1 MSKLT
6 RENKKEM
13 NTRIYVRKKEAY
25 RVEASSMQKDFA
37 NDLGINGINNITLYN
52 VYDIF
57 NADENDITLLKNKVL
72 SEVVTDE
79 VLSELDLHGK
89 TYIAYESLP
98 GQFDQRSDAAQE
110 CLMLLNNKQDVVI
123 KSGRIVIIDGNV
135 NDIDLNKM
143 KKYLINPVE
152 MREKDLRILETHE
165 DVEIEPVETLVG
177 FTSLSEE
184 DIKAYREK
192 EGLAMTWQDLAFIQ
206 KYFKEEEDRDPTI
219 TEIKVLDTYWS
230 DHCRHTT
237 FETELSNIVIEKG
250 KFSDQLQKAYDNFI
264 NMHQKANKP
273 GKPITL
279 MNLATIGGKYLRKEG
294 YLDDMEITDEINACS
309 VEIKVDVNGEW
320 EDWLL
325 MFKNETHNH
334 PTEIEPFGGASTCIG
349 GAIRD
354 PLSGRSYVYQAMR
367 ITGAGDITKP
377 MEATM
382 PNKLAQ
388 SVISK
393 TAAHGYSSYGNQIGL
408 ATTYVKEIFN
418 DGYVAKRMEV
428 GAVVGAAPKKN
439 VVRKQPEAGDII
451 VLLGG
456 ATGRDGVGGATGS
469 SKEHNETSLT
479 KCSSEV
485 QKGNAPM
492 ERRLQRLFRNGDCTS
507 LIKKANDFGAGGVSV
522 AIGELADGIHVQLD
536 KVPVKYAGLNGSE
549 LAISESQERMA
560 CVIAKEDYEAFK
572 QYAYE
577 ENLTTTIVAEV
588 TADPRLVL
596 EFKGEKIVDIA
607 RSFLDTNGV
616 RTKQEVVIKDYTDQ
630 CEDPF
635 VTGVKS
641 DILTN
646 LQKENVASQRGLVEM
661 FDATIGKSTVLM
673 PFGGKYQLSESEASI
688 QKLPVFGKTNTAS
701 ALTFGYNPE
710 VSIYSPYLGGAYS
723 VIEALA
729 KLVASGC
736 SYEHARLTCQEYFE
750 RLNQEADRWGKP
762 TQALLGLVEA
772 QMAFKT
778 PAIGGKDS
786 MSGTYKDI
794 HVPPTL
800 ITFAIT
806 TEHVD
811 NVISP
816 ELKDAGHKLYLVKH
830 QMNED
835 HTPNYDCLKENFK
848 KVKELVDAKK
858 IVAASTL
865 KFGGLSEALAKM
877 SFGNKI
883 GVKVT
888 TNEDLYALSIGS
900 MVVETVEEVG
910 ALNFIPMGETT
921 KEEVLHIN
929 DQMVKIDEAI
939 AAWEKRYAKVYPT
952 TVNND
957 AGAIETPI
965 YETSEVKKAKVT
977 YDKPKVII
985 PVFPGNNCEYDC
997 KQAFTRAGADAEIY
1011 VFNNQNVESTRRSLS
1026 ELSEKIAKA
1035 QILMIPGGF
1044 SSGDEPDG
1052 SGKFIANVL
1061 MNDQVN
1067 KAVQTLLA
1075 NDGLILGICNGFQAL
1090 IKSGLLPYGDIERLN
1105 ENAPTL
1111 FRNDINRHV
1120 SHIATTKV
1128 TSNKSPWL
1136 SSFKP
1141 NDVHKIAMSH
1151 GEGKFVVS
1159 DTLAKT
1165 LFDNG
1170 MVATQYVDLDGK
1182 ETMNGTYN
1190 LNGSSYAI
1198 EGITSVDGRI
1208 FGKMGHSERYEEGLF
1223 KNIYGEKMQDIFKNG
1238 VEYFK
1243 K

>member
-1 MSKLT
+1 
-6 RENKKEM
+6 M
-13 NTRIYVRKKEAY
+13 NTRIYVHKKDAY
-25 RVEASSMQKDFA
+25 KIETKSMLAEFVE
-37 NDLGINGINNITLYN
+37 NLGIKSVTRVTLYN

-57 NADENDITLLKNKVL
+57 NADENDVALLKSKVL

-79 VLSELDLHGK
+79 VFDEIDLSGK

-110 CLMLLNNKQDVVI
+110 CLMLLNNKQDVVV
-123 KSGRIVIIDGNV
+123 KSGKIVALEGNISE
-135 NDIDLNKM
+135 DDLNKI

-152 MREKDLRILETHE
+152 MREKDLSILELNE
-165 DVEIEPVETLVG
+165 DVDIEPVEILHG
-177 FTSLSEE
+177 FIDLSEE
-184 DIKAYREK
+184 EIKAYREK

-206 KYFKEEEDRDPTI
+206 KYFKEDEKRDPSI

-237 FETELSNIVIEKG
+237 FETVLQNITIEKG
-250 KFSDQLQKAYDNFI
+250 KFAEKIQSAYELFLDL
-264 NMHQKANKP
+264 HAKANKP
-273 GKPITL
+273 EKPITL
-279 MNLATIGGKYLRKEG
+279 MNMATIGGKYLRKTG
-294 YLDDMEITDEINACS
+294 FLDDMEITDEINACS
-309 VEIKVDVNGEW
+309 VEIKVDVDGEL

-377 MEATM
+377 MEETL

-408 ATTYVKEIFN
+408 ATTYVKEIY
-418 DGYVAKRMEV
+418 DPGYVAKRMEV
-428 GAVVGAAPKKN
+428 GAVVGAAPKAN
-439 VVRKQPEAGDII
+439 VVRKQPEAGDIV

-456 ATGRDGVGGATGS
+456 ATGRDGIGGATGS

-492 ERRLQRLFRNGDCTS
+492 ERRIQRLFRNPECTK
-507 LIKKANDFGAGGVSV
+507 LIKKSNDFGAGGVSV
-522 AIGELADGIHVQLD
+522 AIGELADGIYVNLD
-536 KVPVKYAGLNGSE
+536 KVPTKYAGLNGTE

-560 CVIAKEDYEAFK
+560 CVIEEKDYEAFK

-577 ENLTTTIVAEV
+577 ENLDTTIVATV

-616 RTKQEVVIKDYTDQ
+616 RTSQDVVIEDYSDK
-630 CEDPF
+630 EKNPF
-635 VTGVKS
+635 VSGEKC

-673 PFGGKYQLSESEASI
+673 PFGGKHQLSEEEASV

-701 ALTFGYNPE
+701 ALTFGYHPE
-710 VSIYSPYLGGAYS
+710 VSKYSPYLGGAYS

-729 KLVASGC
+729 KLVATGC

-750 RLNQEADRWGKP
+750 RLNQDASAWGKP
-762 TQALLGLVEA
+762 TQALLGLIEA
-772 QMAFKT
+772 QMEFKT

-806 TEHVD
+806 TENVD
-811 NVISP
+811 NIISS
-816 ELKDAGHKLYLVKH
+816 ELKEAGNYLYLVKH
-830 QMNED
+830 QIND
-835 HTPNYDCLKENFK
+835 DYTPNYECLRNNFK
-848 KVKELVDAKK
+848 KVKELVDANI
-858 IVAASTL
+858 IVSASTL

-900 MVVETVEEVG
+900 MVVESTCEIG
-910 ALNFIPMGETT
+910 AVDFIPLGQTNDSD
-921 KEEVLHIN
+921 VLYIN
-929 DQMVKIDEAI
+929 DQIVKIDDAI
-939 AAWEKRYAKVYPT
+939 KAWENRYAKVYPT
-952 TVNND
+952 TVDND
-957 AGAIETPI
+957 GEVISTPTFNEETK
-965 YETSEVKKAKVT
+965 VKASVL

-997 KQAFTRAGADAEIY
+997 KQAFERAGADAEIY
-1011 VFNNQNVESTRRSLS
+1011 VFNNLNVEASRKSLK
-1026 ELSEKIAKA
+1026 ELSEKIASA

-1061 MNDQVN
+1061 SNELVN
-1067 KAVQTLLA
+1067 NAVQTLLK

-1090 IKSGLLPYGDIERLN
+1090 IKSGLLPYGDITKLSDTS
-1105 ENAPTL
+1105 PTL
-1111 FRNDINRHV
+1111 FRNNINRHV
-1120 SHIATTKV
+1120 SHIATTRV
-1128 TSNKSPWL
+1128 TSNMSPWL
-1136 SSFKP
+1136 SSFTCE
-1141 NDVHKIAMSH
+1141 DVHKIAMSH

-1159 DTLAKT
+1159 EEEAKQ
-1165 LFDNG
+1165 LFENG
-1170 MVATQYVDLDGK
+1170 QVATQYTDLEGNP
-1182 ETMNGTYN
+1182 TMNGEFN
-1190 LNGSSYAI
+1190 INGSSYAI
-1198 EGITSVDGRI
+1198 EGITSADGKI

-1223 KNIYGEKMQDIFKNG
+1223 KNIYGDKMQDIFRNG

>member
-1 MSKLT
+1 
-6 RENKKEM
+6 M
-13 NTRIYVRKKEAY
+13 NTRVYVHKKQDY
-25 RVEASSMQKDFA
+25 QVESFSLLQEIRTNLAIKGVSDV
-37 NDLGINGINNITLYN
+37 TLYN

-57 NADENDITLLKNKVL
+57 NADESDIVLLKTKVL

-79 VLSELDLHGK
+79 VYDNLDLVNK

-110 CLMLLNNKQDVVI
+110 CLMLLNNKQDVIV
-123 KSGRIVIIDGNV
+123 KSGRIVVLEGNV
-135 NDIDLNKM
+135 SEEEVLKI

-152 MREKDLRILETHE
+152 MREKDLSVLVLNE
-165 DVEIEPVETLVG
+165 DVDIEPVEIVNG
-177 FTSLSEE
+177 FITLSEE
-184 DIKAYREK
+184 EIKAYREK
-192 EGLAMTWQDLAFIQ
+192 EGLAMTNQDLAFIQ
-206 KYFKEEEDRDPTI
+206 KYFKEEEKRDPSI

-237 FETELSNIVIEKG
+237 FETVLSNVTIEKG
-250 KFSDQLQKAYDNFI
+250 KFSEKIQEAYELFLDL
-264 NMHQKANKP
+264 HKKANKP
-273 GKPITL
+273 DKPITL
-279 MNLATIGGKYLRKEG
+279 MNMATIGGKYLRKEG
-294 YLDDMEITDEINACS
+294 YLDDMEISDEINACS
-309 VEIKVDVNGEW
+309 IEIKVDVNGVE

-367 ITGAGDITKP
+367 ITGAADITKP
-377 MEATM
+377 MEQTM

-388 SVISK
+388 SIISK

-418 DGYVAKRMEV
+418 EGYVAKRMEV
-428 GAVVGAAPKKN
+428 GAVVGAAPKAN
-439 VVRKQPEAGDII
+439 VIRKKPQAGDIV

-492 ERRLQRLFRNGDCTS
+492 ERRIQRLFRNPECTK
-507 LIKKANDFGAGGVSV
+507 LIKKSNDFGAGGVSV
-522 AIGELADGIHVQLD
+522 AIGELADGIYVNLD
-536 KVPVKYAGLNGSE
+536 KVPVKYAGLNGTE

-560 CVIAKEDYEAFK
+560 CVIEEKDYEAFQ

-577 ENLTTTIVAEV
+577 ENLATTIVATV
-588 TADPRLVL
+588 TESPRLVL
-596 EFKGEKIVDIA
+596 EFKGQKIVDIA

-616 RTKQEVVIKDYTDQ
+616 RTSQDVVIEDYT
-630 CEDPF
+630 ETMKNPF
-635 VTGVKS
+635 VSGEKC
-641 DILTN
+641 DIITN

-673 PFGGKYQLSESEASI
+673 PFGGKYQLSEEEVSV
-688 QKLPVFGKTNTAS
+688 QKLPVFGTTNTAS
-701 ALTFGYNPE
+701 ALAYGYHPE
-710 VSIYSPYLGGAYS
+710 VSLYSPYLGGAYS
-723 VIEALA
+723 VVEALA

-736 SYEHARLTCQEYFE
+736 SYEKARLTCQEYFE
-750 RLNQEADRWGKP
+750 RLNQDASAWGKP
-762 TQALLGLVEA
+762 TQALLGLIEA
-772 QMAFKT
+772 QNEFKT

-794 HVPPTL
+794 KVPPTL

-806 TEHVD
+806 TENVD
-811 NVISP
+811 NIISSD
-816 ELKDAGHKLYLVKH
+816 LKDMDHYLYLVKH
-830 QMNED
+830 QVND
-835 HTPNYDCLKENFK
+835 DYTPNYECLRNNFK
-848 KVKELVDAKK
+848 KVKELVDNKT
-858 IVAASTL
+858 IVSAYTL

-900 MVVETVEEVG
+900 MVVESTCEIG
-910 ALNFIPMGETT
+910 AVDFIPLGKTT
-921 KEEVLHIN
+921 VDQTLHIN
-929 DQMVKIDEAI
+929 DQIIAIDDAI
-939 AAWEKRYAKVYPT
+939 AAWEKRYASIYPT
-952 TVNND
+952 TVDND
-957 AGAIETPI
+957 EKAISTPTF
-965 YETSEVKKAKVT
+965 ESDSKAKASNSV
-977 YDKPKVII
+977 DKVKVII

-997 KQAFTRAGADAEIY
+997 KQAFERAGAEAEIY
-1011 VFNNQNVESTRRSLS
+1011 VFNNLNVDATRRSLK
-1026 ELSEKIAKA
+1026 ELSEKIANA

-1061 MNDQVN
+1061 SNELVN
-1067 KAVQTLLA
+1067 NAVQTLLA

-1090 IKSGLLPYGDIERLN
+1090 IKSGLLPYGDIKKLSEDS
-1105 ENAPTL
+1105 PTL
-1111 FRNDINRHV
+1111 FRNNINRHI
-1120 SHIATTKV
+1120 SHIASTRV
-1128 TSNKSPWL
+1128 TSNMSPWL
-1136 SSFKP
+1136 ASFHVQ
-1141 NDVHKIAMSH
+1141 DVHHIAMSH

-1159 DTLAKT
+1159 DEVAQQ
-1165 LFDNG
+1165 LFENG
-1170 MVATQYVDLDGK
+1170 QVATQYVDLEGNP
-1182 ETMNGTYN
+1182 TMNGQFN

-1198 EGITSVDGRI
+1198 EGITSADGRI
-1208 FGKMGHSERYEEGLF
+1208 FGKMGHSERYEDGLF
-1223 KNIYGEKMQDIFKNG
+1223 KNIYGEKLQDIFQNG
-1238 VEYFK
+1238 VDYFK

>member
-1 MSKLT
+1 
-6 RENKKEM
+6 M
-13 NTRIYVRKKEAY
+13 NTRIYVKK
-25 RVEASSMQKDFA
+25 KDKYLIESLSLK
-37 NDLGINGINNITLYN
+37 NDFINNLGMKELENITLYN

-57 NADENDITLLKNKVL
+57 NADENDIALLKTKVL

-79 VLSELDLHGK
+79 VFDDLDLNDK

-98 GQFDQRSDAAQE
+98 GQYDQRSDSAQE

-123 KSGRIVIIDGNV
+123 KSGRIVVIEGNISD
-135 NDIDLNKM
+135 NDLDKM

-152 MREKDLRILETHE
+152 MREKDLSVLENSE
-165 DVEIEPVETLVG
+165 DVEIEPVLIMDG
-177 FTSLSEE
+177 FTTWSEE
-184 DIKAYREK
+184 EIKSYRDK
-192 EGLAMTWQDLAFIQ
+192 EGLAMTWQDLAHVQ
-206 KYFKEEEDRDPTI
+206 NYFKNEEKRDPSI

-237 FETELSNIVIEKG
+237 FETVLQNVVIEKG
-250 KFSDQLQKAYDNFI
+250 KFADKIQEAYNTFI
-264 NMHQKANKP
+264 ELHNKTNKP
-273 GKPITL
+273 EKPITL
-279 MNLATIGGKYLRKEG
+279 MNMATIGGKYLRKEG
-294 YLDDMEITDEINACS
+294 YLDDMEVSDEINACS
-309 VEIKVDVNGEW
+309 IEIKVDVDGEV

-367 ITGAGDITKP
+367 ITGAADITKP
-377 MEATM
+377 MEETM

-418 DGYVAKRMEV
+418 EGYVAKRMEV
-428 GAVVGAAPKKN
+428 GAVVGAAPKSN
-439 VVRKQPEAGDII
+439 VIRKKPLPGDIV

-492 ERRLQRLFRNGDCTS
+492 ERRLQRLFRNPECTK

-522 AIGELADGIHVQLD
+522 AIGELADGIHVELD
-536 KVPVKYAGLNGSE
+536 KVPVKYAGLNGTE

-560 CVIAKEDYEAFK
+560 CVIEAKDYDAFK
-572 QYAYE
+572 QFAYE
-577 ENLTTTIVAEV
+577 ENLSTTVVAEV
-588 TADPRLVL
+588 TEEPRLVL
-596 EFKGEKIVDIA
+596 EFKGQKIVDIA

-616 RTKQEVVIKDYTDQ
+616 RTTQDVVIKDYTDTVAN
-630 CEDPF
+630 PF
-635 VTGVKS
+635 ESKECT
-641 DILTN
+641 ILEN

-673 PFGGKYQLSESEASI
+673 PFGGKYQLTESEASV
-688 QKLPVFGKTNTAS
+688 QKLPVFGKTNTVS
-701 ALTFGYNPE
+701 AMTFGYHPE

-723 VIEALA
+723 VVEALA
-729 KLVASGC
+729 KLVACGC

-750 RLNQEADRWGKP
+750 RLNQDASRWGKP
-762 TQALLGLVEA
+762 TQALLGNLEA
-772 QMAFKT
+772 QLAFKT
-778 PAIGGKDS
+778 PSIGGKDS

-806 TEHVD
+806 TE
-811 NVISP
+811 NVENIISP
-816 ELKDAGHKLYLVKH
+816 EFKEAGNYVYLVKH
-830 QMNED
+830 EMNED
-835 HTPNYDCLKENFK
+835 YTPNYDCLKENFV
-848 KVKELVDAKK
+848 KVKELVDAKT
-858 IVAASTL
+858 IVSASTL
-865 KFGGLSEALAKM
+865 KFGGLSEAIAKM

-883 GVKVT
+883 GVKVET
-888 TNEDLYALSIGS
+888 TEDLYALSIGS
-900 MVVETVEEVG
+900 IVVEATSEIH
-910 ALNFIPMGETT
+910 ADNFILVGHT
-921 KEEVLHIN
+921 KATDTIEMNAEKVT
-929 DQMVKIDEAI
+929 IDEAI
-939 AAWEKRYAKVYPT
+939 AAWEKRYASIYPT
-952 TVNND
+952 ITD
-957 AGAIETPI
+957 KDGKAISTPTF
-965 YETSEVKKAKVT
+965 TSEDKPKAKVL

-997 KQAFTRAGADAEIY
+997 MQAFKRAGADAEIY
-1011 VFNNQNVESTRRSLS
+1011 VFNNLNVDSTRRSLK
-1026 ELSEKIAKA
+1026 ELSEKISKA

-1061 MNDQVN
+1061 SNELVN
-1067 KAVQTLLA
+1067 NAVQTLLS

-1090 IKSGLLPYGDIERLN
+1090 IKSGLLPYGDITKLDETS
-1105 ENAPTL
+1105 PTL
-1111 FRNDINRHV
+1111 FRNNINRHV
-1120 SHIATTKV
+1120 SHIATTRV
-1128 TSNKSPWL
+1128 ASNMSPWL
-1136 SSFKP
+1136 SSFDVE
-1141 NDVHKIAMSH
+1141 DVHKIAMSH

-1159 DTLAKT
+1159 EEEAKE
-1165 LFDNG
+1165 LFENG
-1170 MVATQYVDLDGK
+1170 QVATQYVDLEGNP
-1182 ETMNGTYN
+1182 TMNGEFN
-1190 LNGSSYAI
+1190 INGSSYAI
-1198 EGITSVDGRI
+1198 EGITSKDGRI
-1208 FGKMGHSERYEEGLF
+1208 FGKMGHSERYEDGLF
-1223 KNIYGEKMQDIFKNG
+1223 KNIYGKKLQDIFKNG
-1238 VEYFK
+1238 VDYFK

>member
-1 MSKLT
+1 
-6 RENKKEM
+6 M
-13 NTRIYVRKKEAY
+13 NTRVYVHKKQAY
-25 RVEASSMQKDFA
+25 QVESQSLLNEFVE
-37 NDLGINGINNITLYN
+37 NLGIKSITNVVLYN

-57 NADENDITLLKNKVL
+57 NADESDIHLLKTKVL

-79 VLSELDLHGK
+79 VYDTLDLEGK
-89 TYIAYESLP
+89 TFIAFESLP

-110 CLMLLNNKQDVVI
+110 CLMLLNNKQDVIV
-123 KSGRIVIIDGNV
+123 KSGKIVVLEGTLSES
-135 NDIDLNKM
+135 DLAKM
-143 KKYLINPVE
+143 KGYLINPVE
-152 MREKDLRILETHE
+152 MREKDLSVLAFNE
-165 DVEIEPVETLVG
+165 DVDIEPVEILDG
-177 FTSLSEE
+177 FIQLSE
-184 DIKAYREK
+184 DAIKAYRDN

-206 KYFKEEEDRDPTI
+206 KYFKEEEKRDPSI

-237 FETELSNIVIEKG
+237 FETVLQNITIEKG
-250 KFSDQLQKAYDNFI
+250 KFSEKIQAAYELFLDL
-264 NMHQKANKP
+264 HAKVNKVD
-273 GKPITL
+273 KPITL
-279 MNLATIGGKYLRKEG
+279 MNMATIGGKYLRKEG
-294 YLDDMEITDEINACS
+294 YLDDMEISDEINACS
-309 VEIKVDVNGEW
+309 IEIKVDVNGVE

-367 ITGAGDITKP
+367 ISGAADITKG

-418 DGYVAKRMEV
+418 EGYVAKRMEV
-428 GAVVGAAPKKN
+428 GAVVGAAPKAN
-439 VVRKQPEAGDII
+439 VIRKKPCPGDIV

-492 ERRLQRLFRNGDCTS
+492 ERRIQRLFRNPKCTK
-507 LIKKANDFGAGGVSV
+507 LIKKSNDFGAGGVSV
-522 AIGELADGIHVQLD
+522 AIGELADGIHVDLD
-536 KVPVKYAGLNGSE
+536 KVPVKYAGLNGTE

-560 CVIAKEDYEAFK
+560 CVIEASDYEAFK

-577 ENLTTTIVAEV
+577 ENLETTIVATVSEE
-588 TADPRLVL
+588 PRLVL
-596 EFKGEKIVDIA
+596 AFKGQKIVDIA

-616 RTKQEVVIKDYTDQ
+616 RTTQDVVIEDYSNVVKN
-630 CEDPF
+630 PF
-635 VTGVKS
+635 VTGEKC
-641 DILTN
+641 DIITN

-661 FDATIGKSTVLM
+661 FDATVGKSTVLM
-673 PFGGKYQLSESEASI
+673 PFGGKYQLCEEEASI

-701 ALTFGYNPE
+701 ALTYGYHPE
-710 VSIYSPYLGGAYS
+710 VSLYSPYLGGAYS
-723 VIEALA
+723 VVEALA

-736 SYEHARLTCQEYFE
+736 SYEKARLTCQEYFE
-750 RLNQEADRWGKP
+750 RLNQDASAWGKP
-762 TQALLGLVEA
+762 TQALLGLIEA
-772 QMAFKT
+772 QNEFKT

-794 HVPPTL
+794 KVPPTL

-811 NVISP
+811 RIISS
-816 ELKDAGHKLYLVKH
+816 EFKAENHYLYLVKH

-835 HTPNYDCLKENFK
+835 YTPNYECLRNNFK
-848 KVKELVDAKK
+848 KVKECIDNKT
-858 IVAASTL
+858 IVSAYTL

-877 SFGNKI
+877 SFGNKV

-900 MVVETVEEVG
+900 MVVESTCEIG
-910 ALNFIPMGETT
+910 APNFICIGQTT
-921 KEEVLHIN
+921 ANTTLHIN
-929 DQMVKIDEAI
+929 DQIVAIDDAI
-939 AAWEKRYAKVYPT
+939 AAWEKRYAKIYPT
-952 TVNND
+952 TLDND
-957 AGAIETPI
+957 KTAISTPTFESDTRI
-965 YETSEVKKAKVT
+965 KARMSVE
-977 YDKPKVII
+977 KPKVII

-997 KQAFTRAGADAEIY
+997 KQAFDRAGADAEIY
-1011 VFNNQNVESTRRSLS
+1011 VFNNVNVEATRRSLK
-1026 ELSEKIAKA
+1026 ELSEKIANA

-1061 MNDQVN
+1061 SNELVN
-1067 KAVQTLLA
+1067 NAVQTLLA

-1090 IKSGLLPYGDIERLN
+1090 IKAGLLPYGDISKVN

-1111 FRNDINRHV
+1111 FRNDINRHI
-1120 SHIATTKV
+1120 SHIASTRI
-1128 TSNKSPWL
+1128 TSNMSPWL
-1136 SSFKP
+1136 ASFAVQ
-1141 NDVHKIAMSH
+1141 DVHHIAMSH

-1159 DTLAKT
+1159 EEVAKQ
-1165 LFDNG
+1165 LFENG
-1170 MVATQYVDLDGK
+1170 QVATQYVDLEGNP
-1182 ETMNGTYN
+1182 TMNGQYN
-1190 LNGSSYAI
+1190 VNGSCYAI
-1198 EGITSVDGRI
+1198 EGITSADGRI

-1223 KNIYGEKMQDIFKNG
+1223 KNIYGEKLQDIFKNG
-1238 VEYFK
+1238 VDYFK